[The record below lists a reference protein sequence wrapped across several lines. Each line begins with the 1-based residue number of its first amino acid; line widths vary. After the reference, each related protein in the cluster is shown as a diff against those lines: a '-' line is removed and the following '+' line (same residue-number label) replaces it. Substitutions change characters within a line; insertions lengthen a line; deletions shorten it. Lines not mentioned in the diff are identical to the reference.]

1 MKAYGTKAFQ
11 FGRYEFRRL
20 LASVEPIVVTAAL
33 TYATSY
39 VSALKE
45 AGGWRALLA
54 VVIAGGWTAGRQ
66 YFADNSKDVMQWI
79 LRG

>member
-1 MKAYGTKAFQ
+1 MRIPGNKSRRFAE
-11 FGRYEFRRL
+11 YEFRRL

-45 AGGWRALLA
+45 AGGWRALMA